1 MTARKEKRRVEVLF
15 ILLVTELCIQCEND
29 VKSWNGKSD
38 LLIEINYMI
47 LHNFL
52 HLFHIMQLK
61 WFPTTLVVQYKKN
74 SNRGTEG
81 KLTTV
86 ETQGN
91 SRDTNNK
98 RGC

>member
-1 MTARKEKRRVEVLF
+1 MTLLRMMTYLEGWYYVPPHSATPLQEKMTARKDKRRVEVLF

-52 HLFHIMQLK
+52 HLFHKMQL
-61 WFPTTLVVQYKKN
+61 
-74 SNRGTEG
+74 
-81 KLTTV
+81 
-86 ETQGN
+86 
-91 SRDTNNK
+91 
-98 RGC
+98 